1 MKEKFRLSV
10 QKKLFNLSGVKSN
23 SVLQIKFKPSA
34 HHLYCPESHADLW
47 ESALPRAKSTLDLM
61 KSEITELCLWD
72 AGETP
77 RG

>member
-34 HHLYCPESHADLW
+34 HHLYCPESHTDLW
-47 ESALPRAKSTLDLM
+47 GICTA
-61 KSEITELCLWD
+61 
-72 AGETP
+72 
-77 RG
+77 